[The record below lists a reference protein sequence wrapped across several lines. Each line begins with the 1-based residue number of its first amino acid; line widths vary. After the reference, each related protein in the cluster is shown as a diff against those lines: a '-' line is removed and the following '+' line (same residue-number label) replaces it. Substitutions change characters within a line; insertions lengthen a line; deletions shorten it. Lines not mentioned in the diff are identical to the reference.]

1 MIVFRLTKGKYKNE
15 LSGKGAE
22 INGGRWNNKGR
33 QVIYT
38 GESRSLCTTEIAVH
52 TPLGIVPTNYYL
64 QTIEIPNVKFA
75 EISSKSLD
83 KNWRNFPHEISTKQ
97 IGDKFVDENQYLVIK
112 VPSAV
117 IQDEFNYLI
126 NPLHKQYLKV
136 KLLKIEEFKF
146 DKRLFAK

>member
-1 MIVFRLTKGKYKNE
+1 MIVYRLTKEQYKNN
-15 LSGKGAE
+15 LSGRGAE

-38 GESRSLCTTEIAVH
+38 GESRALCTTEIAVH
-52 TPLGIVPTNYYL
+52 TPLGIIPTNYYL
-64 QTIEIPNVKFA
+64 QSIQLPKVKIL
-75 EISSKSLD
+75 EISTKDLD
-83 KNWRNFPHEISTKQ
+83 ENWRNFPHEVSTKL
-97 IGDKFVDENQYLVIK
+97 IGDKFIDEQKYLLLK

-126 NPLHKQYLKV
+126 NPLHKQYSKV

-146 DKRLFAK
+146 DKRLFTK

>member
-1 MIVFRLTKGKYKNE
+1 MIVYRLTKEKYKEE

-38 GESRSLCTTEIAVH
+38 GESRALCTTEIAVH
-52 TPLGIVPTNYYL
+52 TPLGIVPQDYFL
-64 QTIEIPNVKFA
+64 QSIKLPNIKILELSVN
-75 EISSKSLD
+75 ELS
-83 KNWRNFPHEISTKQ
+83 KNWRNFPHEVSTKV
-97 IGDKFVDENQYLVIK
+97 IGDKFIDEEKWLIMK

-117 IQDEFNYLI
+117 IQEEFNYLI
-126 NPLHKQYLKV
+126 NPSHKQFKKVQLLKV
-136 KLLKIEEFKF
+136 ERFKF